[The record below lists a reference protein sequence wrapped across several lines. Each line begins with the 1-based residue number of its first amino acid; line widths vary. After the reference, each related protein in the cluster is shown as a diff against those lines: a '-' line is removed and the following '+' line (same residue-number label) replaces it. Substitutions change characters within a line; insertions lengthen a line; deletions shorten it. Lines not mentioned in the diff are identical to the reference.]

1 RIEVPMILVTGG
13 GGYVGSILVP
23 ELLALGE
30 SVRVV
35 DTFWFDHRLAPHP
48 RLETI
53 KADIRDADPAWLDGV
68 KAVIHLAGLSNDPT
82 ADFAPELNAESNVQ
96 ATRQMAEQVARRSA
110 ATGEDL
116 RFIFASSCSVY
127 YTAAQES

>member
-1 RIEVPMILVTGG
+1 MILVTGG
-13 GGYVGSILVP
+13 GGDVGSLLVP

-35 DTFWFDHRLAPHP
+35 DVFWVEPRLQPHA

-53 KADIRDADPAWLDGV
+53 TGDIRDADPAWLDGV

-96 ATRQMAEQVARRSA
+96 ATRRRAEKAARKSA
-110 ATGEDL
+110 ASGEDL
-116 RFIFASSCSVY
+116 RFLFASSS
-127 YTAAQES
+127 